1 MALNKG
7 QYMLIN
13 YFIGEIVLYDDEV
26 KIYFNNPLK
35 ISPDKMNISRYNYH
49 IGFLG
54 DFDLAI

>member
-1 MALNKG
+1 
-7 QYMLIN
+7 MLIN